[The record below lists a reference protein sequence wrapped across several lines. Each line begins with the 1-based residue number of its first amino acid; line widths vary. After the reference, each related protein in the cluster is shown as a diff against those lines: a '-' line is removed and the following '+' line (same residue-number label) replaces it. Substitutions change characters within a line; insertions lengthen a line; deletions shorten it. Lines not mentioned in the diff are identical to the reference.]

1 MPQSEIDK
9 RLATKPFSPHVALM
23 NREALLKNIPPLIG
37 LVIMIGAGILLRRFF
52 LLAIPIGLVAW
63 WGSHK
68 ILSRYWGDGAQIQR
82 RNRVKAIPD
91 ARHRQDMSQALAR
104 IETLKSLNTQI
115 PDERIT
121 AALDKLADR
130 AAFLVDEAL
139 RRPARAGVAH
149 RPLMLYLEDAVE
161 VSQGFADLQRFES
174 LSEEEIAKTA
184 TSLEHLI
191 QLFQTYAARMK
202 HQESEDLDVKI
213 TVLEDRL
220 RGEGI
225 FDR

>member
-1 MPQSEIDK
+1 MPRCEIDK
-9 RLATKPFSPHVALM
+9 GLATQRSRPHVSVM
-23 NREALLKNIPPLIG
+23 DRDTLLKNIPPIIG
-37 LVIMIGAGILLRRFF
+37 LLVMIGAGILLRRFF

-68 ILSRYWGDGAQIQR
+68 ILSRFWGDGALVQR

-104 IETLKSLNTQI
+104 IEKLKPLNSEI
-115 PDERIT
+115 PDQRIT
-121 AALDKLADR
+121 DALDKLADK
-130 AAFLVDEAL
+130 AAFLVDESL

-149 RPLMLYLEDAVE
+149 KPLALYLEDAVE

-174 LSEEEIAKTA
+174 LSEEEITKTA

-202 HQESEDLDVKI
+202 HQESEDLDIKI